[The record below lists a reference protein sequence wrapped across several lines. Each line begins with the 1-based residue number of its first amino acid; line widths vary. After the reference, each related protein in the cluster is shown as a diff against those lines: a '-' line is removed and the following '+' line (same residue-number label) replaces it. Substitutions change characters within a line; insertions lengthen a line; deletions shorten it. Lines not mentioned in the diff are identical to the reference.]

1 MINANDI
8 SYSYN
13 TKGYMFYYK
22 GKPDNKFDFGGFG
35 SDSISNCYHY
45 INIIDDIIKI
55 KPSYIIAIDK
65 DKYWV
70 ETEEFRWDIQKSL
83 EREFTKE
90 NQK

>member
-1 MINANDI
+1 MDIQEVRLIGIAIAANYAACLE
-8 SYSYN
+8 S
-13 TKGYMFYYK
+13 
-22 GKPDNKFDFGGFG
+22 DNKFDFGEFG
-35 SDSISNCYHY
+35 SDSIPNCYHY
-45 INIIDDIIKI
+45 IKIIDDIIKI

-70 ETEEFRWDIQKSL
+70 KTEEFRWDIQKSL